1 VSNIELNI
9 LLPALIAGL
18 LVLATHIP
26 FGMKVLERGVIFADL
41 AVAQIAGLGIVIAA
55 LLDLTEQPLLVQ
67 LIAAASALCGAALL
81 ALIEHYLAE
90 VKEACIGLTFV
101 LAASGGILLM
111 SRDVH
116 SGEHLK
122 DLLVGQILWV
132 STNQLIATALL
143 TAVLLALWQWSKL
156 KNHNL
161 GFYALFALAVT
172 ASVQLVGVYLVF
184 ASLIIPALATYRI
197 SHSRTHYAFAVG
209 ISGYAIG
216 LMLSA
221 WFDLPSGAAVV
232 WAMAGTG
239 ILTAWLL
246 SRILKDRGITQCEA
260 SNATHERKS
269 S

>member
-1 VSNIELNI
+1 MNDVELHI
-9 LLPALIAGL
+9 LLPAFIAGL

-26 FGMKVLERGVIFADL
+26 FGMKVLQRGVIFADL
-41 AVAQIAGLGIVIAA
+41 AVAQIAGLGVIIAA
-55 LLDLTEQPLLVQ
+55 MLHLAEKPLAVEA
-67 LIAAASALCGAALL
+67 IAAASALCGAALL
-81 ALIEHYLAE
+81 TWIEKRLSD

-132 STNQLIATALL
+132 STSQLIATAILS
-143 TAVLLALWQWSKL
+143 AVLISLWRWTRL
-156 KNHNL
+156 KTIDL

-197 SHSRTHYAFAVG
+197 KRQRMVPAFAIG
-209 ISGYAIG
+209 IAGYAAG
-216 LMLSA
+216 LLLSA
-221 WFDLPSGAAVV
+221 WFDLPSGVTVV
-232 WAMAGTG
+232 WAMA
-239 ILTAWLL
+239 
-246 SRILKDRGITQCEA
+246 A
-260 SNATHERKS
+260 SGVAAALAMSPGGS